1 MCVITADSPILAP
14 SIGTLEQALRFADRD
29 PVAVEYLQELWRL
42 CSLFGMSF
50 SILAAQ
56 SAHETAGWTS
66 YWWKTRRN
74 PAGLGI
80 TGDPNQDAA
89 SPAFSSGKD
98 AARAHVAHMLVY
110 TLGASQASA
119 LWRQVLGRD
128 IAEDDPR
135 YRAVIAAGWAGT
147 VRTIRDLTGKW
158 ATDPQYHGKIVRWL
172 GILFGE
178 PRGGAMMAENV
189 VFGRVPKPNW
199 IDQYIEKPA
208 GHGYGDY
215 GPRRF
220 RGVVL
225 HRMAGTLLGTRS
237 HFRATS
243 GHGLDAL
250 TDWGIGGA
258 LDGDLDGVIDRYND
272 PDGRRSPWASGPA
285 ISPDGKLLV
294 NGDAVDWY
302 RKYAL
307 SDPVGV
313 NIFNRDTEAI
323 ELSGQ
328 YDTPVTEKQ
337 YRALVQLI
345 AWRLDSKMKLPWYV
359 WPKNHDGVQA
369 ILWHGEVM
377 GWTKPCPG
385 QVVIAMTDR
394 LINDVRD
401 YLRRYQEQAAEV
413 PQPQPPAQS
422 PRPARPEDDPEVLKS
437 WFGRLQV
444 DGRTLTYSPKAAE
457 NPASISAIWRAHG
470 EATGF
475 YPRIA
480 GYSELPDGTRVY
492 EFDGGWRIIDPA
504 GPAKPRPAGGS
515 RP

>member
-1 MCVITADSPILAP
+1 MDVYVNGVSRLPVSGDVLAP
-14 SIGTLEQALRFADRD
+14 YYHL
-29 PVAVEYLQELWRL
+29 
-42 CSLFGMSF
+42 
-50 SILAAQ
+50 
-56 SAHETAGWTS
+56 
-66 YWWKTRRN
+66 
-74 PAGLGI
+74 
-80 TGDPNQDAA
+80 
-89 SPAFSSGKD
+89 
-98 AARAHVAHMLVY
+98 
-110 TLGASQASA
+110 
-119 LWRQVLGRD
+119 
-128 IAEDDPR
+128 DPR
-135 YRAVIAAGWAGT
+135 RDAVIAAGWAGT

-158 ATDPQYHGKIVRWL
+158 ATDPQYHEKIVRWL

-307 SDPVGV
+307 SDPAGV

-369 ILWHGEVM
+369 ILWHGEIM

-385 QVVIAMTDR
+385 QVVIDLTDR

-401 YLRRYQEQAAEV
+401 YLRRYQEQATEM

-437 WFGRLQV
+437 WFGRLIV

-470 EATGF
+470 EATGS

-504 GPAKPRPAGGS
+504 GPAKPRPAGGG

>member
-1 MCVITADSPILAP
+1 MCVITADAPILAP

-56 SAHETAGWTS
+56 SAHETARWTS

-89 SPAFSSGKD
+89 SPTFSSGKD

-147 VRTIRDLTGKW
+147 VRTIADLTGKW
-158 ATDPQYHGKIVRWL
+158 ATDPQYAEKIASL
-172 GILFGE
+172 AASFFGE
-178 PRGGAMMAENV
+178 LEETQMSTVR
-189 VFGRVPKPNW
+189 FGLVPEPMWN
-199 IDQYIEKPA
+199 DQYIEKPA
-208 GHGYGDY
+208 RHGYGDY
-215 GPRRF
+215 GTRRF
-220 RGVVL
+220 RGIVL
-225 HRMAGTLLGTRS
+225 HRMAGTLVGTRS

-258 LDGDLDGVIDRYND
+258 LDGPLDGHIDRYND

-294 NGDAVDWY
+294 NGDAVAWY
-302 RKYAL
+302 QKYAL
-307 SDPVGV
+307 NDPAGV

-328 YDTPVTEKQ
+328 YDTPLTDRQ
-337 YRALVQLI
+337 YGALVHLI
-345 AWRLDSKMKLPWYV
+345 AWRLDSKMRLPWHT

-385 QVVIAMTDR
+385 RVVTSMTSK
-394 LINDVRD
+394 LIDDVGAF
-401 YLRRYQEQAAEV
+401 LRKYQEGEV
-413 PQPQPPAQS
+413 PPAPKPPE
-422 PRPARPEDDPEVLKS
+422 PVVVRPEDDPNILKQ
-437 WFGRLQV
+437 WFGRLSAGGKV
-444 DGRTLTYSPKAAE
+444 LTYSPKAAE
-457 NPASISAIWRAHG
+457 NPNSVSAIWKRHG
-470 EATGF
+470 EVTGE
-475 YPRIA
+475 YPRITA
-480 GYSELPDGTRVY
+480 YEELPDGTRIFSF
-492 EFDGGWRIIDPA
+492 EGGWRIIDPA

-515 RP
+515 NG